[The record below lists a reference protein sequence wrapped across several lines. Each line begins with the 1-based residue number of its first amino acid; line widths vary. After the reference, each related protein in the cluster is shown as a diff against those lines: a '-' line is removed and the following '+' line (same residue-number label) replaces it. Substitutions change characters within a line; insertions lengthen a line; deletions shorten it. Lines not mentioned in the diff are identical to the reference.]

1 MYVVLVFL
9 AILVIL
15 CLLICLSNIPLHRLP
30 SFSSETDR
38 NVYCLMVTSNDPHRR
53 PFCKLSIRN
62 FKEQS
67 HPHKR
72 LIVMNLSDVPI
83 VSKVDS
89 ADDSILEVF
98 LKQNN
103 LTLGEIRNLSLE
115 LVPPN
120 AWWTLWDDDDWRS
133 SDYISQLVSWSH
145 GYDFVMIQNRI
156 EYNITNG
163 FAYTLTLRTGL
174 MSFFSRRHPL
184 LRYEHVNTKED
195 VIVKQTALRHFKT
208 RVVNNPSHMYIRLI
222 HGKNTSP
229 FVDARKNTVRD
240 TRSHKVYFERELRDG
255 ERAYLRKILST
266 KYKHAFA
273 K

>member
-1 MYVVLVFL
+1 
-9 AILVIL
+9 
-15 CLLICLSNIPLHRLP
+15 
-30 SFSSETDR
+30 
-38 NVYCLMVTSNDPHRR
+38 MVTSNDPHRR

-72 LIVMNLSDVPI
+72 LIVLNLSNVPI
-83 VSKVDS
+83 VSKADS
-89 ADDSILEVF
+89 TNDSILEVF
-98 LKQNN
+98 VKQNDM
-103 LTLGEIRNLSLE
+103 TLGEIRNLSLE

-133 SDYISQLVSWSH
+133 SDYISQLVRWSH

-163 FAYTLTLRTGL
+163 FAYALTLRSGL

-195 VIVKQTALRHFKT
+195 VMVKQTALQQFKT
-208 RVVNNPSHMYIRLI
+208 RVVNNPSEMYIRMI

-229 FVDARKNTVRD
+229 FVDASKNTVRD
-240 TRSHKVYFERELRDG
+240 TRSHKVYFERELRGG